1 VNTKSSGFLPWQDA
15 DKSSNSSGI
24 ILTFRASPSLVVP
37 SSSSIQRSNRSTW
50 LACKFSNS
58 PVAAP
63 LSLQLDAG
71 IALQI
76 VKTGAELLV
85 LAFTVAIGIA
95 AVAGGGACGAQFN
108 EMRVQLHVKQT
119 NVISFPVTRDVCVF
133 MTVLRLSLNVILE
146 QTGTIVYDCALS
158 RRWNLFRRGLE

>member
-1 VNTKSSGFLPWQDA
+1 M
-15 DKSSNSSGI
+15 
-24 ILTFRASPSLVVP
+24 
-37 SSSSIQRSNRSTW
+37 
-50 LACKFSNS
+50 
-58 PVAAP
+58 
-63 LSLQLDAG
+63 
-71 IALQI
+71 
-76 VKTGAELLV
+76 KTGAELLV